1 MKRRTKVAR
10 IALLSGGKDSLYA
23 ASKFWPPDLGLILV
37 YEFPVPSPHL
47 LNLGKSIETIL
58 LTSLNVVVTRLTK
71 GKEREETIGILKRL
85 NATEIIAGDVYVED
99 HLKYMENI
107 AKEVGATLREPLWGR
122 DPEELVYEIIDKWEV
137 NALITG
143 IKGCMK
149 DWIGKVLS
157 KDTVDSFVLDAKK
170 CDYDPLGERGEYH
183 TLVLRSPLHRSN
195 LSYEIAKSIRTKDF
209 NGKDYYIIK
218 VI

>member
-1 MKRRTKVAR
+1 MTR

-47 LNLGKSIETIL
+47 LNLGKSVETVL
-58 LTSLNVVVTRLTK
+58 LTGLNVIVAKLTK
-71 GKEREETIGILKRL
+71 GKEREETIKILKKL

-107 AKEVGATLREPLWGR
+107 AENVGATLREPLWDK
-122 DPEELVYEIIDKWEV
+122 DPEELVYEIVEKWGV

-143 IKGCMK
+143 IKDCMK

-157 KDTVDSFVLDAKK
+157 KDTIDSFVLDAKK
-170 CDYDPLGERGEYH
+170 CNYDPLGERGEYH
-183 TLVLRSPLHRSN
+183 TLVLRSPLHRSE
-195 LSYEIAKSIRTKDF
+195 LGYEVVKNIRTKDF